1 MEFFSEWFRQA
12 YEEELMQEVGVV
24 PQKNTKRG
32 FFHHKIHESNGG
44 WQALGMKPK
53 KLLLAKKQMTEELGS
68 WEFTSD
74 FEADIA
80 KKSFSQKLIGKV
92 PKEE

>member
-1 MEFFSEWFRQA
+1 
-12 YEEELMQEVGVV
+12 MQEVGGLFKKKHEEGIFP
-24 PQKNTKRG
+24 PQ
-32 FFHHKIHESNGG
+32 IHESNGG

-74 FEADIA
+74 FEMDIA

>member
-1 MEFFSEWFRQA
+1 
-12 YEEELMQEVGVV
+12 MQEVGGLF
-24 PQKNTKRG
+24 KKTRRG
-32 FFHHKIHESNGG
+32 DFFHHKIHESNGG

-74 FEADIA
+74 FEMILQRRA
-80 KKSFSQKLIGKV
+80 KQKLIGKV
-92 PKEE
+92 QNKK

>member
-1 MEFFSEWFRQA
+1 
-12 YEEELMQEVGVV
+12 
-24 PQKNTKRG
+24 
-32 FFHHKIHESNGG
+32 
-44 WQALGMKPK
+44 MKPK

-74 FEADIA
+74 FEMDIA

>member
-1 MEFFSEWFRQA
+1 
-12 YEEELMQEVGVV
+12 
-24 PQKNTKRG
+24 
-32 FFHHKIHESNGG
+32 
-44 WQALGMKPK
+44 MKPK

-80 KKSFSQKLIGKV
+80 KKSEKTKAEQGKV
-92 PKEE
+92 QNKNNHDGCLFLSISSLIHLVQH